1 MSTFLCPHCKKNLT
15 TSDQLNVELK
25 GFLSGD
31 KFEFSFPIRLPAA
44 LGQYGAKFPE
54 AVKMEKGALVEFRCP
69 SCDFNL
75 TIPEVPR
82 HAFVLMQDEKGE
94 NFAVVFNR
102 VFGEHSSFQF
112 DLQRHQLLAAY
123 GENIDSYR
131 EDFNRE
137 LNFFGC

>member
-1 MSTFLCPHCKKNLT
+1 MSQFLCPHCKKNLN
-15 TSDQLNVELK
+15 SADQQHVELK

-31 KFEFSFPIRLPAA
+31 KFEFSFPILLPAG
-44 LGQYGAKFPE
+44 LGVYGAKFP
-54 AVKMEKGALVEFRCP
+54 KDLKLDKGAVVEFRCP
-69 SCDFNL
+69 ACDFNL
-75 TIPEVPR
+75 TIHEVPR
-82 HAFVLMQDEKGE
+82 HAFVLMKDENQDE
-94 NFAVVFNR
+94 FAVVFNR
-102 VFGEHSSFQF
+102 VYGEHSSFQF